1 LVMGHG
7 AHLAEPLPAVYEMP
21 MYEQPVTHREAA
33 PTFPFPQPAF
43 LPGWVWLVGAGPGD
57 PGLLTLHAAH
67 ALAQADVVVHDALVN
82 PEILALA
89 RPGAQVIYA
98 GKRGGKPSASQPDI
112 SNRLIELARA
122 GRRVLRLKGGDPFI
136 FGRGGEEA
144 RALVAAGVPFR
155 VVPGVTAGIGGLAY
169 AGIPATTRETNA
181 AIAFVTGHASSGQ
194 VPDNVDWAALA
205 KSASVLVIYMAVKHL
220 EIIVGR
226 LMEGGRS
233 PDEPLAFICSATTA
247 RQRVVVSTL
256 SRAVADRDAQGVEA
270 PAIVV
275 VGQVVRL
282 REQLGDWWT
291 PAELLHP
298 MDAPNPTASAATD
311 SAAE

>member
-1 LVMGHG
+1 MKT
-7 AHLAEPLPAVYEMP
+7 APRPLS
-21 MYEQPVTHREAA
+21 
-33 PTFPFPQPAF
+33 FPFPQPPF

-67 ALAQADVVVHDALVN
+67 ALSWADVVVHDALVN
-82 PEILALA
+82 TDVLRLA
-89 RPGAQVIYA
+89 RADAEVIHA

-112 SNRLIELARA
+112 SNRLVSLARE
-122 GRRVLRLKGGDPFI
+122 GKRVLRLKGGDPFI

-155 VVPGVTAGIGGLAY
+155 VVPGITSGIGGLAY

-181 AIAFVTGHASSGQ
+181 AIAFVTGHAASGA
-194 VPDNVDWAALA
+194 VPDNVDWAALSR
-205 KSASVLVIYMAVKHL
+205 SASVLVIYMAVKHL
-220 EIIVGR
+220 GTIVDK
-226 LMEGGRS
+226 LLAGGRS
-233 PDEPLAFICSATTA
+233 PEEPLAFICSATTT

-256 SRAVADRDAQGVEA
+256 GQAVADRDAQGVEA

-275 VGQVVRL
+275 VGEVVRL
-282 REQLGDWWT
+282 RDQLGAWWD
-291 PAELLHP
+291 PAELLSVVH
-298 MDAPNPTASAATD
+298 D